1 MSMLRNLLR
10 ANDLR
15 FVDVA
20 KSWSDAQWSQP
31 SLCSEWSNHEVLA
44 HLVLGY
50 RASWMELV
58 GGMARQRG
66 SFDSANR
73 ALAIGVARQVSPS
86 ELLEEFAALTDRPR
100 GVGRVFPRRLLLG
113 DHVIHELDIVFALD
127 MAPAVAPDALVAVLK
142 TQVRVPNPFVPAAAR
157 ARGLQL
163 CAPDVDWVHG
173 GGALTVSGGAAQLAS
188 VLAGRPWALD
198 QLTGN
203 GVDVLRARLLKG
215 STANPSA
222 P

>member
-1 MSMLRNLLR
+1 MPMLRNLLR

-15 FVDVA
+15 FIEVA
-20 KSWSDAQWSQP
+20 ENWSDAQWSQP

-50 RASWMELV
+50 RASWMELA
-58 GGMARQRG
+58 GGMVRQG
-66 SFDSANR
+66 SFDRANR
-73 ALAIGVARQVSPS
+73 ALATGVALQASPT

-173 GGALTVSGGAAQLAS
+173 ASDLTVSGGAAQLAS

>member
-1 MSMLRNLLR
+1 MSKRRNLLH

-15 FVDVA
+15 FIDVVG
-20 KSWSDAQWSQP
+20 SLSDAQWSQP
-31 SLCSEWSNHEVLA
+31 SLCAEWSNHEVLA

-50 RASWMELV
+50 RASLTELV

-66 SFDSANR
+66 SFDRANS
-73 ALAIGVARQVSPS
+73 ALAAKVAQRSSPT

-100 GVGRVFPRRLLLG
+100 GIGRVFPRRLLLG
-113 DHVIHELDIVFALD
+113 DHVIHELDIVFALG
-127 MAPAVAPDALVAVLK
+127 MAPAVQPDALAAVLT

-163 CAPDVDWVHG
+163 TAADADWMHG
-173 GGALTVSGGAAQLAS
+173 EGTLTVTGGAAQLAS

-198 QLTGN
+198 QLTGS
-203 GVDVLRARLLKG
+203 GVDALRTRLLKG

>member
-1 MSMLRNLLR
+1 MSKLHNLLR

-15 FVDVA
+15 FIEVA

-50 RASWMELV
+50 RASWMELA
-58 GGMARQRG
+58 GGMARHG
-66 SFDSANR
+66 SFDRANCV
-73 ALAIGVARQVSPS
+73 LATGVARQGSPT
-86 ELLEEFAALTDRPR
+86 ELLEEFAALVDRPR
-100 GVGRVFPRRLLLG
+100 GVARVFPRRLLLG
-113 DHVIHELDIVFALD
+113 DHVIHELDIVFALG
-127 MAPAVAPDALVAVLK
+127 MAPAVAPETLVAVLR

-203 GVDVLRARLLKG
+203 GVDVLRARLLNG